1 MPGTI
6 IRRIRQRH
14 SAAPEAAQRKE
25 DFMLSDPMTLYKLM
39 VLYLLKHVSYP
50 LTEDRL
56 SEFFIAGNY
65 TDYFRLKE
73 ILSQLTE
80 SAMIRKSAAATATHY
95 AITPEGEEAFGYFGK
110 RLPEEITEEMDRFLR
125 ENRVSIRNEV
135 SISADY
141 YPAADAGAGAVSGQ
155 DFTVTCEINEGRSR
169 LLTLSFTVPDEEQ
182 AKYMCSKWKERS
194 QEIYAYLIRQLMGN

>member
-1 MPGTI
+1 
-6 IRRIRQRH
+6 
-14 SAAPEAAQRKE
+14 
-25 DFMLSDPMTLYKLM
+25 MLSDPMTLYKLM

-80 SAMIRKSAAATATHY
+80 SAMIRKNAAATATHY
-95 AITPEGEEAFGYFGK
+95 TITPEGEEAFSYFGK
-110 RLPEEITEEMDRFLR
+110 RLPSEITEEMDRFLR

-135 SISADY
+135 SINADY
-141 YPAADAGAGAVSGQ
+141 FPAADAGSGAVSGQ
-155 DFTVTCEINEGRSR
+155 DFTVVCEINEGRSR